1 MHSGHIKL
9 IAGDHPTY
17 DDQDIMSAC
26 NHLTIR
32 RMAGWK
38 VCGKRSVKRQFI
50 GLNSSG
56 FLPHAHLLKAW
67 YVRCSELMLERL
79 NETQVKITQLSDHQ
93 EIIVTTNE
101 PYTNLRGQADRYMH
115 VESLFSRKIKSF
127 QQENATG
134 TALFSDDGDENK
146 IVMFGG
152 RSYASDESM
161 DGIWDAINSKMGLVE
176 EDETTYENQQPWS
189 PEPGRLI
196 VRVDDFSDEESGILI
211 EPLINEDGD
220 IVQKRKSFV
229 DWEKDLGLSPEEI
242 SDVSDGSK
250 IDHRNEEQ
258 SRDVIVQ
265 VKT

>member
-9 IAGDHPTY
+9 VAGDHPTFN
-17 DDQDIMSAC
+17 DRDIMSAC

-38 VCGKRSVKRQFI
+38 VCGKRSANRQFT

-56 FLPHAHLLKAW
+56 FLPHSHLLKDW
-67 YVRCSELMLERL
+67 YMRCCEMMIERL
-79 NETQVKITQLSDHQ
+79 NETQAKITRLSDQQ

-115 VESLFSRKIKSF
+115 IEGFFGRKI
-127 QQENATG
+127 
-134 TALFSDDGDENK
+134 K

-152 RSYASDESM
+152 RSYSDNESM
-161 DGIWDAINSKMGLVE
+161 DEIWSAINSKVGLVE
-176 EDETTYENQQPWS
+176 EEETTYENQQPWS
-189 PEPGRLI
+189 PEPGKLI

-211 EPLINEDGD
+211 ELLLNEEGD
-220 IVQKRKSFV
+220 IIQKRKSFV

-242 SDVSDGSK
+242 LDVSDGSK

-265 VKT
+265 VKS

>member
-9 IAGDHPTY
+9 VAGDHPTFN
-17 DDQDIMSAC
+17 DRDIMSAC

-38 VCGKRSVKRQFI
+38 VCGKRSANRQFT

-56 FLPHAHLLKAW
+56 FLPHSHLLKDW
-67 YVRCSELMLERL
+67 YMRCCEMMIERL
-79 NETQVKITQLSDHQ
+79 NETQAKITRLSDQQ

-115 VESLFSRKIKSF
+115 IEGFFGRKIKSF
-127 QQENATG
+127 RQENATG

-152 RSYASDESM
+152 RSYSDNESM
-161 DGIWDAINSKMGLVE
+161 DEIWSAINSKVGLVE
-176 EDETTYENQQPWS
+176 EEETTYENQQPWS
-189 PEPGRLI
+189 PEPGKLI

-211 EPLINEDGD
+211 EPLLNEEGD
-220 IVQKRKSFV
+220 IIQKRKSFV

-242 SDVSDGSK
+242 LDVSDGSK
-250 IDHRNEEQ
+250 IEHRNEEQ

-265 VKT
+265 VKS